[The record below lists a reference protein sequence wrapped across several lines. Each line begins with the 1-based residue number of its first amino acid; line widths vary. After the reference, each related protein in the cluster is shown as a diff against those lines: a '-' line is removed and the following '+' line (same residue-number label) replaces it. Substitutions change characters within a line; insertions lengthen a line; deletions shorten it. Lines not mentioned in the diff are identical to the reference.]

1 MIQLAR
7 NLTIGSLFLGLQI
20 LGLGQSVTLSVGS
33 GSGTAGTTVSL
44 PINLSS
50 SGGAQTAG
58 LQWSFVYSSDITS
71 VTVAAGPS
79 ATNAGKSVTCSGSTC
94 LILGFNNT
102 AMADGTVATATFQIA
117 SSPSTTSIPI
127 QITGVVASTAT
138 GSSILA
144 SGGTGTISLPVPPP
158 SVSVSVSPLSATLTA
173 SQSKLFTAAV
183 TGNANTGVAWS
194 MTPAIGSLSN
204 GLYTAP
210 TVINSAQS
218 VTITATSVVDTS
230 KSASATVQL
239 VPPGSVIV
247 SVNPPSATL
256 AASQTSQ
263 FSATVTGNANTAVT
277 WSMTPSIGSL
287 VNGLYTAP
295 AVINSSL
302 LITVTATSV
311 ADATKFA
318 SASVTLTPPAG
329 GGVSVGVSPPS
340 AALSALKTAQ
350 FTALV
355 TGSANTS
362 VTWSMTPSVGT
373 LSNGLYTAP
382 PVVNATQSVTITAKS
397 VADPSKTATA
407 IVQLMPTAPPAAGA
421 VIITEPTTQP
431 TFVSSKNVLSL
442 AGTASSTTTQV
453 VWATDQGL
461 QGLAQGTTNWTA
473 SGITLRNGSN
483 QITVAARDTAGNETS
498 TQINVVFSSPVIVT
512 TALPDAQ
519 IGKIYSSKLAAAGGT
534 LPYTWTASSVPNGLT
549 LSKDGM
555 LTGTPGAAGT
565 FTLNITL
572 QDSLQIVSSAAVKVR
587 VDSGLVLVSAAS
599 QKPGP
604 VAPGSMVTV
613 FGAQLAGGAQS
624 ASVRPLPTTLEDC
637 TVTVKDANGVER
649 PAGLYFVSPNQIN
662 FQIPPDTAVG
672 SATVTVVGGDQT
684 QTLAS
689 VSVSTI
695 APGLF
700 SLNPDGL
707 AAADVTRINGSNT
720 SYEPVAQLDTATGL
734 FVAVPI
740 DLGSDTDK
748 VYLTLYGTGVRNRTS
763 LDAVQVLVAN
773 VLVPVDFAGPSTA
786 SEGLDLIHVLLPGG
800 LRGTGTAT
808 VLVTVNGVSSNG
820 VRIAIK

>member
-102 AMADGTVATATFQIA
+102 AMADGSVATATFQIA

-498 TQINVVFSSPVIVT
+498 TQITVIFSSPVIVT

-720 SYEPVAQLDTATGL
+720 SYEPVAQLDNATGL

>member
-1 MIQLAR
+1 
-7 NLTIGSLFLGLQI
+7 
-20 LGLGQSVTLSVGS
+20 
-33 GSGTAGTTVSL
+33 
-44 PINLSS
+44 
-50 SGGAQTAG
+50 
-58 LQWSFVYSSDITS
+58 
-71 VTVAAGPS
+71 
-79 ATNAGKSVTCSGSTC
+79 
-94 LILGFNNT
+94 
-102 AMADGTVATATFQIA
+102 
-117 SSPSTTSIPI
+117 
-127 QITGVVASTAT
+127 
-138 GSSILA
+138 
-144 SGGTGTISLPVPPP
+144 
-158 SVSVSVSPLSATLTA
+158 
-173 SQSKLFTAAV
+173 
-183 TGNANTGVAWS
+183 
-194 MTPAIGSLSN
+194 
-204 GLYTAP
+204 
-210 TVINSAQS
+210 
-218 VTITATSVVDTS
+218 
-230 KSASATVQL
+230 
-239 VPPGSVIV
+239 
-247 SVNPPSATL
+247 
-256 AASQTSQ
+256 
-263 FSATVTGNANTAVT
+263 
-277 WSMTPSIGSL
+277 
-287 VNGLYTAP
+287 
-295 AVINSSL
+295 
-302 LITVTATSV
+302 
-311 ADATKFA
+311 
-318 SASVTLTPPAG
+318 
-329 GGVSVGVSPPS
+329 
-340 AALSALKTAQ
+340 
-350 FTALV
+350 
-355 TGSANTS
+355 
-362 VTWSMTPSVGT
+362 
-373 LSNGLYTAP
+373 
-382 PVVNATQSVTITAKS
+382 VVNATQSVTITAKS

-498 TQINVVFSSPVIVT
+498 TQITVIFSSPVIVT

-672 SATVTVVGGDQT
+672 SATVTMVGGDQT

-720 SYEPVAQLDTATGL
+720 SYEPVAQLDNATGL

-748 VYLTLYGTGVRNRTS
+748 VYLTLYGTGVRNRTR

>member
-7 NLTIGSLFLGLQI
+7 SLTIGSLFLGLQI

-33 GSGTAGTTVSL
+33 GSATAGTTVSL

-498 TQINVVFSSPVIVT
+498 TQITVIFSSPVIVT

-672 SATVTVVGGDQT
+672 SATVTMVGGDQT

-720 SYEPVAQLDTATGL
+720 SYEPVAQLDNATGL

>member
-7 NLTIGSLFLGLQI
+7 SLTIGSLFLGLQI

-102 AMADGTVATATFQIA
+102 AMADGSVATATFQIA

-498 TQINVVFSSPVIVT
+498 TQITVIFSSPVIVT

-672 SATVTVVGGDQT
+672 SATVTMVGGDQT

-720 SYEPVAQLDTATGL
+720 SYEPVAQLDNATGL

>member
-1 MIQLAR
+1 VIQLAR
-7 NLTIGSLFLGLQI
+7 SLTIGSLFLGLQI

-33 GSGTAGTTVSL
+33 GSATAGTTVSL

-58 LQWSFVYSSDITS
+58 LQWSFIYSSDITS

-498 TQINVVFSSPVIVT
+498 TQITVIFSSPVIVT

>member
-1 MIQLAR
+1 VIQLAR
-7 NLTIGSLFLGLQI
+7 SLTIGSLFLGLQI

-33 GSGTAGTTVSL
+33 GSATAGTTVSL

-58 LQWSFVYSSDITS
+58 LQWSFIYSSDITS

-302 LITVTATSV
+302 LITITATSV
-311 ADATKFA
+311 ADASKSA
-318 SASVTLTPPAG
+318 SAAVTLVPPAG

-498 TQINVVFSSPVIVT
+498 TQITVIFSSPVIVT

-720 SYEPVAQLDTATGL
+720 SYEPVAQLDNATGL

>member
-1 MIQLAR
+1 VIQLAR
-7 NLTIGSLFLGLQI
+7 SLTIGSLFLGLQI

-498 TQINVVFSSPVIVT
+498 TQITVIFSSPVIVT

-707 AAADVTRINGSNT
+707 AAADVTRISGSNT
-720 SYEPVAQLDTATGL
+720 SYEPVAQLDNATGL

>member
-1 MIQLAR
+1 
-7 NLTIGSLFLGLQI
+7 
-20 LGLGQSVTLSVGS
+20 
-33 GSGTAGTTVSL
+33 
-44 PINLSS
+44 
-50 SGGAQTAG
+50 
-58 LQWSFVYSSDITS
+58 
-71 VTVAAGPS
+71 
-79 ATNAGKSVTCSGSTC
+79 
-94 LILGFNNT
+94 
-102 AMADGTVATATFQIA
+102 
-117 SSPSTTSIPI
+117 
-127 QITGVVASTAT
+127 
-138 GSSILA
+138 
-144 SGGTGTISLPVPPP
+144 
-158 SVSVSVSPLSATLTA
+158 
-173 SQSKLFTAAV
+173 
-183 TGNANTGVAWS
+183 
-194 MTPAIGSLSN
+194 
-204 GLYTAP
+204 
-210 TVINSAQS
+210 
-218 VTITATSVVDTS
+218 
-230 KSASATVQL
+230 
-239 VPPGSVIV
+239 
-247 SVNPPSATL
+247 
-256 AASQTSQ
+256 
-263 FSATVTGNANTAVT
+263 
-277 WSMTPSIGSL
+277 
-287 VNGLYTAP
+287 
-295 AVINSSL
+295 VINSSL

-498 TQINVVFSSPVIVT
+498 TQITVIFSSPVIVT

-720 SYEPVAQLDTATGL
+720 SYEPVAQLDNATGL

>member
-1 MIQLAR
+1 VIQLAR
-7 NLTIGSLFLGLQI
+7 SLTIGSLFLGLQI

-102 AMADGTVATATFQIA
+102 AMADGSVATATFQIA

-498 TQINVVFSSPVIVT
+498 TQITVIFSSPVIVT

-720 SYEPVAQLDTATGL
+720 SYEPVAQLDNATGL

>member
-7 NLTIGSLFLGLQI
+7 SLTIGSLFLGLQI

-102 AMADGTVATATFQIA
+102 AMADGSVATATFQIA

-498 TQINVVFSSPVIVT
+498 TQITVIFSSPVIVT

-720 SYEPVAQLDTATGL
+720 SYEPVAQLDNATGL